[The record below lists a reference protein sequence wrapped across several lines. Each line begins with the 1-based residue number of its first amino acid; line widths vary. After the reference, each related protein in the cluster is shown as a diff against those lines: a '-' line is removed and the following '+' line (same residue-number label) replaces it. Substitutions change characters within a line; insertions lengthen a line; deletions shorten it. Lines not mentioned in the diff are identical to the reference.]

1 MTERD
6 WKREF
11 DAAGAAGVRE
21 GLKSARWEKD
31 KRAAAREWLE
41 RSDAMNW
48 QAKRKGN
55 DSGTARTAMDV
66 FRRYRWIYMVGAA
79 AFGLL
84 GLAQALGKLF

>member
-11 DAAGAAGVRE
+11 DAAGAAGVRD
-21 GLKSARWEKD
+21 GLKSGRWEKD

-41 RSDAMNW
+41 RSDAMQW
-48 QAKRKGN
+48 QSKRKG
-55 DSGTARTAMDV
+55 DGASGTTFDA
-66 FRRYRWIYMVGAA
+66 FRRYRWIYMIGAA